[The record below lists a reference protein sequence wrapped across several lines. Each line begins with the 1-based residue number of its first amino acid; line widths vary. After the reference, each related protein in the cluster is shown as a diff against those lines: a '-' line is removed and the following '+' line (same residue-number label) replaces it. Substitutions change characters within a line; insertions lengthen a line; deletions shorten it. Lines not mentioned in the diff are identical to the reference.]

1 MDATTTAV
9 KSADR
14 ALLVL
19 EYLASVPTPRGLA
32 DIADALTIP
41 RSSLHGLLRTMQNRG
56 WLSTDDLDGGLH
68 YRIGPQALTVGAS
81 YLQSDDI
88 FRRTTPLLDAISLEL
103 GETIHLG
110 ELQNGEVM
118 YLEKRDARHSLRLVS
133 GVGMRL
139 PAYATA
145 LGKMLLSELDDAALS
160 ARLAAPRP
168 VLTPKTLVDEK
179 MLRDDL
185 AATAARGYA
194 IDDEESTEGVR
205 CFSFPIGAERPHR
218 YAISCSVPVAR
229 LDRVREAHI
238 IEVMGKAAADFSEPS
253 GIGVLQR

>member
-1 MDATTTAV
+1 MDASHTAV

-19 EYLASVPTPRGLA
+19 EYLSGEEAPRGLA
-32 DIADALTIP
+32 SIADSLAIP
-41 RSSLHGLLRTMQNRG
+41 RSSLHGLLRTMQYRG
-56 WLSTDDLDGGLH
+56 WLSTDESDGGVR

-81 YLQSDDI
+81 YLKSDDI
-88 FRRTTPLLDAISLEL
+88 VRRSAPMLDALSLEL

-110 ELQNGEVM
+110 ELQNVDVM

-133 GVGMRL
+133 GIGVRL

-145 LGKMLLSELDDAALS
+145 LGKMLLSELDEATLA
-160 ARLAAPRP
+160 ARLAVPRHA
-168 VLTPKTLVDEK
+168 LTPKTLVDEK

-185 AATAARGYA
+185 TATAARGYA

-205 CFSFPIGAERPHR
+205 CFSFAIGTGRPRR

-229 LDRVREAHI
+229 LDRALEARVVG
-238 IEVMGKAAADFSEPS
+238 VMGDAAAGFSEPV
-253 GIGVLQR
+253 GIASLRA

>member
-1 MDATTTAV
+1 MDASTTAV

-19 EYLASVPTPRGLA
+19 EYLSAVRTPRSLS
-32 DIADALTIP
+32 DIADVLRIP
-41 RSSLHGLLRTMQNRG
+41 RSSLHGLLRTMQHRG
-56 WLSTDDLDGGLH
+56 WLSSDDSDGGLR

-88 FRRTTPLLDAISLEL
+88 VRRATPMLDALSLEL
-103 GETIHLG
+103 GETLHLG
-110 ELQNGEVM
+110 ELQSTEVM

-133 GVGMRL
+133 GIGVRL

-160 ARLAAPRP
+160 ARLAAPR
-168 VLTPKTLVDEK
+168 VALTPKTLVDEK

-205 CFSFPIGAERPHR
+205 CFSFAIGSGAPHR

-229 LDRVREAHI
+229 LDRALEAHI
-238 IEVMGKAAADFSEPS
+238 VTVMGEAAARFSEPA
-253 GIGVLQR
+253 GIGVLQE

>member
-1 MDATTTAV
+1 MDASTSAV

-19 EYLASVPTPRGLA
+19 EYLASVRTPRALA
-32 DIADALTIP
+32 EIADALTIP
-41 RSSLHGLLRTMQNRG
+41 RSSLHGLLRTMHNRD
-56 WLSTDDLDGGLH
+56 WLSTDGNDSGAR
-68 YRIGPQALTVGAS
+68 YRIGPKALTVGAT

-88 FRRTTPLLDAISLEL
+88 VRRSTPMLDALSLEL

-110 ELQNGEVM
+110 ELQGMEVM

-133 GVGMRL
+133 GIGVRL

-145 LGKMLLSELDDAALS
+145 LGKRLLCELDETTLA
-160 ARLAAPRP
+160 ARLALPRRA
-168 VLTPKTLVDEK
+168 LTPKTLVEEK

-205 CFSFPIGAERPHR
+205 CFSFALGDGYPHR

-229 LDRVREAHI
+229 LDRALEANI
-238 IEVMGKAAADFSEPS
+238 ISVMDAAAAGFSDPV
-253 GIGVLQR
+253 GLGVLQG

>member
-1 MDATTTAV
+1 MDASIMAV

-19 EYLASVPTPRGLA
+19 EYLASVRTPRGLA
-32 DIADALTIP
+32 EIADALTIP

-56 WLSTDDLDGGLH
+56 WLSTDESDGGLR
-68 YRIGPQALTVGAS
+68 YRIGPKALTVGAS

-88 FRRTTPLLDAISLEL
+88 VRRSTPMLDALSLEL

-110 ELQNGEVM
+110 ELQGVEVM
-118 YLEKRDARHSLRLVS
+118 YLETRDARHSLRLVS
-133 GVGMRL
+133 GIGVRL

-145 LGKMLLSELDDAALS
+145 LGKMLLSELDEATLA
-160 ARLAAPRP
+160 ARLAAPRHA
-168 VLTPKTLVDEK
+168 LTPNTLVDEK

-185 AATAARGYA
+185 TATAARGYA

-205 CFSFPIGAERPHR
+205 CFSFALGAGHPHR

-229 LDRVREAHI
+229 LDRALEAHI
-238 IEVMGKAAADFSEPS
+238 VGVMGKAAAEFSEPM
-253 GIGVLQR
+253 GLGVLQR